1 MRDEL
6 KKYVE
11 VGVFDQFKEQN
22 NRYFKELEDLINSL
36 KGDQK
41 NTEKR
46 IDEIEEK
53 VNKACQEVAE
63 NNAMMK
69 EINFNEM
76 QQKIKKFKEDSDT
89 KLSEFGIRLKKKVGS
104 GDLLEIEKNIIEK
117 IDRYLVN
124 EKPKADQTETKDA
137 LSFLE
142 KRIN

>member
-1 MRDEL
+1 MREEL

-11 VGVFDQFKEQN
+11 LGVFDQFKEQN

-46 IDEIEEK
+46 IEEIEEK

-76 QQKIKKFKEDSDT
+76 QQKIKKFKEDSET